1 MKGRKETIMK
11 IGVGLPATIP
21 GASPALILDWAR
33 KTDAGPFSSLGIV
46 DRLVYTNYEPLIT
59 LAAAAAVTHRIG
71 LMTTILLAP
80 LRNTGI
86 LAKQAASLDA
96 LSGGRLTLGL
106 AVGRREGDYRA
117 APASF
122 HDRGRR
128 FDEQLQLMKRIWS
141 GQPRA
146 DDIGPVGPAPA
157 RKGGPEVLIGGYSPA
172 AIRRLARWGDGYIS
186 GGGAGPARVAE
197 LYRSVEEA
205 WKTEGRSGRPR
216 LVGAFYWGLG
226 PNAAER
232 SAPFLRSYYGFLGP
246 VAENMIKALPTTVEA
261 IRDVIAGYAAIGMDE
276 LIAWPCIADL
286 DQVER
291 LADLVG

>member
-1 MKGRKETIMK
+1 MK
-11 IGVGLPATIP
+11 IGIGLPATIP

-33 KTDAGPFSSLGIV
+33 KADAGPFSSLGIV

-59 LAAAAAVTHRIG
+59 LTAAAAVTHRIG

-106 AVGRREGDYRA
+106 AVGRREDDYRA
-117 APASF
+117 APASY

-128 FDEQLQLMKRIWS
+128 FDEQLQVMKRIWS
-141 GQPRA
+141 GQPLA
-146 DDIGPVGPAPA
+146 DDVGPMGPAPA
-157 RKGGPEVLIGGYSPA
+157 RKGGPEILIGAYAPA
-172 AIRRLARWGDGYIS
+172 AVRRLARWGDGFIS
-186 GGGAGPARVAE
+186 GGGADPTRVAE

-205 WKTEGRSGRPR
+205 WKTGGRPGRPR
-216 LVGAFYWGLG
+216 LVGAFYCGLG

-232 SAPFLRSYYGFLGP
+232 SAPYLRSYYGFMGP
-246 VAENMIKALPTTVEA
+246 AVDNMLKALPTTVEA
-261 IRDVIAGYAAIGMDE
+261 IRAVIAGYAAIGTDE
-276 LIAWPCIADL
+276 LILWPCIADL

>member
-1 MKGRKETIMK
+1 MK
-11 IGVGLPATIP
+11 IGIGLPATIP

-33 KTDAGPFSSLGIV
+33 KADAGPFSSLGIV

-59 LAAAAAVTHRIG
+59 LAAAAAVTQRIG

-106 AVGRREGDYRA
+106 AVGRREDDYRA
-117 APASF
+117 APASY

-128 FDEQLQLMKRIWS
+128 FDEQLQVMKRIWS
-141 GQPRA
+141 GEPLA
-146 DDIGPVGPAPA
+146 DDTGPVGPAPA
-157 RKGGPEVLIGGYSPA
+157 RKGGPEVLIGGYSPDT
-172 AIRRLARWGDGYIS
+172 IRRLARWGDGFIS
-186 GGGAGPARVAE
+186 GGGADPTRVAE
-197 LYRSVEEA
+197 LYRSAEEA

-216 LVGAFYWGLG
+216 LVGAAYYGLG

-232 SAPFLRSYYGFLGP
+232 SAPYLRSYYSFLGP
-246 VAENMIKALPTTVEA
+246 AVENMIKALPTTVEA
-261 IRDVIAGYAAIGMDE
+261 IRGVITGYAAIGMDE
-276 LIAWPCIADL
+276 LILWPCIADL

>member
-1 MKGRKETIMK
+1 MK
-11 IGVGLPATIP
+11 IGIGLPATIP

-33 KTDAGPFSSLGIV
+33 KADAGPFSSLGIA
-46 DRLVYTNYEPLIT
+46 DRVVYKNYEPLIT

-106 AVGRREGDYRA
+106 AVGRREEDYRA

-122 HDRGRR
+122 HDRGQR
-128 FDEQLQLMKRIWS
+128 FDEQLEVMKRIWS

-157 RKGGPEVLIGGYSPA
+157 RKGGPEVLIGGYSPVA
-172 AIRRLARWGDGYIS
+172 LRRLAHWGDGFIS
-186 GGGAGPARVAE
+186 GGGADPTRVAE
-197 LYRSVEEA
+197 LYRSAEDA
-205 WKTEGRSGRPR
+205 WKAEGRSGRPR
-216 LVGAFYWGLG
+216 LVGAFYYGLG
-226 PNAAER
+226 PNATER
-232 SAPFLRSYYGFLGP
+232 SAPNLRSSYGFLGP
-246 VAENMIKALPTTVEA
+246 AVENMVKALPTTPEA
-261 IRDVIAGYAAIGMDE
+261 IRGVIASYAAIGMDE
-276 LIAWPCIADL
+276 LILWPCIADL

>member
-1 MKGRKETIMK
+1 MK
-11 IGVGLPATIP
+11 IGIGLPATIP

-33 KTDAGPFSSLGIV
+33 KADAGPFSSLGIV
-46 DRLVYTNYEPLIT
+46 DRLVYTNYEALIT

-80 LRNTGI
+80 LRNTGV
-86 LAKQAASLDA
+86 LAKQAASLDT

-106 AVGRREGDYRA
+106 AVGRREDDYRA

-128 FDEQLQLMKRIWS
+128 FDEQLQVMKRIWS
-141 GQPRA
+141 GQPLA
-146 DDIGPVGPAPA
+146 DDVGPVGPTPT
-157 RKGGPEVLIGGYSPA
+157 RKGGPEVLIGGYSPS

-186 GGGAGPARVAE
+186 GSGADPSRAAQ
-197 LYRSVEEA
+197 LYQLIEES
-205 WKTEGRSGRPR
+205 WKAEGRSGQPR
-216 LVGAFYWGLG
+216 LVGAVYCGLG

-232 SAPFLRSYYGFLGP
+232 SAPYLRSYYGFLGP
-246 VAENMIKALPTTVEA
+246 AVENMVKALPTTVEA
-261 IRDVIAGYAAIGMDE
+261 IRGVIAGYASIGVDE
-276 LIAWPCIADL
+276 LILWPCIADL

-291 LADLVG
+291 LADLAG

>member
-1 MKGRKETIMK
+1 MK
-11 IGVGLPATIP
+11 IGIGLPATIP

-33 KTDAGPFSSLGIV
+33 KADAGPFSSLGLV

-59 LAAAAAVTHRIG
+59 LTAAAAVTHRIG

-106 AVGRREGDYRA
+106 AVGRREDDYRA
-117 APASF
+117 APASY

-128 FDEQLQLMKRIWS
+128 FDEQLQTMKRIWS
-141 GQPRA
+141 GEPLA
-146 DDIGPVGPAPA
+146 DDTGPVGPTPA
-157 RKGGPEVLIGGYSPA
+157 RKGGPEILIGGYSPEA
-172 AIRRLARWGDGYIS
+172 LRRIARWGDGFIA
-186 GGGAGPARVAE
+186 GGGANPQRTAE
-197 LYRSVEEA
+197 LYQSVEEA
-205 WKTEGRSGRPR
+205 WKAEGRTGRPR
-216 LVGAFYWGLG
+216 LVGAFYCGLG

-232 SAPFLRSYYGFLGP
+232 SAPYLRSYYGFMGP
-246 VAENMIKALPTTVEA
+246 AVENMVKALPTTPEA
-261 IRDVIAGYAAIGMDE
+261 ARGMIASYAAIGMDE
-276 LIAWPCIADL
+276 VIVWPCIADL

-291 LADLVG
+291 LADVVG

>member
-1 MKGRKETIMK
+1 MK
-11 IGVGLPATIP
+11 IGIGLPAAVT

-33 KTDAGPFSSLGIV
+33 KADAGPFSSLGII
-46 DRLVYTNYEPLIT
+46 DRLVYTNYEALIT
-59 LAAAAAVTHRIG
+59 LAATAAVTHRIG

-80 LRNTGI
+80 LHNAGI

-96 LSGGRLTLGL
+96 LSGGRLTLGM
-106 AVGRREGDYRA
+106 AVGRREDDYRA

-128 FDEQLQLMKRIWS
+128 FDEQLQVMKRIWS
-141 GQPRA
+141 GQPLA
-146 DDIGPVGPAPA
+146 DDTGPVGPAPA
-157 RKGGPEVLIGGYSPA
+157 REGGPEVLIGGYSPGTF
-172 AIRRLARWGDGYIS
+172 RRLARWGDGYIS
-186 GGGAGPARVAE
+186 GSGANPTRVAE

-205 WKTEGRSGRPR
+205 WKMENRSGRPR

-232 SAPFLRSYYGFLGP
+232 SAPFMRSYYGFLGP
-246 VAENMIKALPTTVEA
+246 AVENMVKALPTTTDA
-261 IRDVIAGYAAIGMDE
+261 IRGLIAGYAAIGVDE
-276 LIAWPCIADL
+276 LILWPCIADL
-286 DQVER
+286 DQVEH